1 MTDRQDRPP
10 KAALPRLR
18 LFANERTGDKML
30 LWRVGAWGGLAV
42 VTLIIAIVV
51 ARSPVA
57 ARHDALTNANAVITI
72 QAKQLQQ
79 AIRQGDLET
88 RRLSAALETLNADR
102 DRLFTRVTALER
114 ELESVT
120 GSIKKLATA
129 PTPAASPSPAPVV
142 AAPQS
147 VPVAAK
153 PAPVPPEP
161 FPPPHDMIVAAVPPG
176 PEPAKPEVTASI
188 APKPAAASAEK
199 QTLEK
204 LPVIVQPTEAEKA
217 KAAANAVAKQQQ
229 LGIDLGSA
237 SSIDGLRAI
246 WASTRTAHPA
256 AVEGLQPII
265 TLQEPKNGLGLQLR
279 LVAGPL
285 PDAASVASRCAS
297 LIEATRPCTS
307 AAYDGQKLPASAAHA
322 SARAT
327 PPRRTKSPRSEPKVA
342 APPKSQRS
350 VSFPN
355 IFGSGGE

>member
-10 KAALPRLR
+10 KVAPPRLR
-18 LFANERTGDKML
+18 LFASERTGDQAL
-30 LWRVGAWGGLAV
+30 LWRLGAWGGIAV
-42 VTLIIAIVV
+42 AALIIAIVV

-57 ARHDALTNANAVITI
+57 ARHGALTEANAVIAV
-72 QAKQLQQ
+72 QARQLQQ

-120 GSIKKLATA
+120 GSVKKLAAA
-129 PTPAASPSPAPVV
+129 PPAPVV
-142 AAPQS
+142 AQPSPPPAIAAPQS
-147 VPVAAK
+147 ATVAAK
-153 PAPVPPEP
+153 PSPVPPEP
-161 FPPPHDMIVAAVPPG
+161 IPPAQDAIVAAAPPK
-176 PEPAKPEVTASI
+176 PDAPKPEVTASI
-188 APKPAAASAEK
+188 APKPTIVVTEKPAAA
-199 QTLEK
+199 EK

-217 KAAANAVAKQQQ
+217 KASAIAAAKQQP
-229 LGIDLGSA
+229 LGMDLGSA
-237 SSIDGLRAI
+237 SSIDGLRAV
-246 WASTRTAHPA
+246 WASTRTTHPA

-265 TLQEPKNGLGLQLR
+265 TLQEPKNGLGLQLH

-285 PDAASVASRCAS
+285 PDAASVAARCAP

-307 AAYDGQKLPASAAHA
+307 AAYDGQRLPARSANV
-322 SARAT
+322 ST
-327 PPRRTKSPRSEPKVA
+327 PTVPSKPTKSTRSEAKAA

-355 IFGSGGE
+355 IF